1 MAHLFHIPTLML
13 CLSAACVII
22 SIFLTLLWLW
32 DRSSRALLRW
42 TLGFWIGCLGLTLLG
57 LRDFVPPIL
66 SIGLGNALCLWSLG
80 LIWLGCRAF
89 NEWDPDAP
97 SALAMAGGLLW
108 VTLVACWPRFA
119 EDLNNRVVVA
129 SALYAGYSFFIVKAV
144 WQGYQHE
151 PLPARRLA
159 VFAFGLHGLF
169 YLFRLPAAL
178 LFPVSLNGGYP
189 NLWLGVVT
197 FEYFIQALLGALAIF
212 AMVHER
218 LTLRYKAASEIDYL
232 TGICNRRAFLA
243 AIDASRAR
251 PGGDRAG
258 AMLALLDVDHFKS
271 INDTHGHGAGDTVLR
286 CLTDRIACQLP
297 QGAIFGRVGGEEFAI
312 YLPANAALIDI
323 DLLEQIRVDIGA
335 MAVRHGAA
343 CIQMTVSIGH
353 CVLPAGPL
361 DMQVALAA
369 ADRAL
374 YASKK
379 AGRNC
384 VTTSTFVPGDKAWI
398 GGFPVQTS
406 PASIA

>member
-1 MAHLFHIPTLML
+1 MDHLFHIPTLML

-32 DRSSRALLRW
+32 DRSSQALLRW
-42 TLGFWIGCLGLTLLG
+42 TLGFWLGCLGLILLG
-57 LRDFVPPIL
+57 LRDVGPPIL
-66 SIGLGNALCLWSLG
+66 SIGLGNALSLWSLG

-108 VTLVACWPRFA
+108 FTLVACWPRFA
-119 EDLNNRVVVA
+119 EDLNIRIIAA
-129 SALYAGYSFFIVKAV
+129 SALYAGYSFLIVNTV
-144 WQGYQHE
+144 WRGYRQE

-169 YLFRLPAAL
+169 YLLRLPVPL
-178 LFPVSLNGGYP
+178 LFPATLNGGHP
-189 NLWLGVVT
+189 NLWFGVVT
-197 FEYFIQALLGALAIF
+197 FEYFIQVLFGALAIF

-218 LTLRYKAASEIDYL
+218 LTLRYKVASEIDYL

-251 PGGDRAG
+251 PEGDRAG
-258 AMLALLDVDHFKS
+258 AVLALLDADHFKS
-271 INDTHGHGAGDTVLR
+271 INDTHGHGAGDIVLT
-286 CLTDRIACQLP
+286 CLTGLVASRLP
-297 QGAIFGRVGGEEFAI
+297 QGAVFGRVGGEEFAI
-312 YLPANAALIDI
+312 YLPASAALINA
-323 DLLEQIRVDIGA
+323 DLLEHIRVDIGA
-335 MAVRHGAA
+335 MVVQHGTA
-343 CIQMTVSIGH
+343 CIQMSVSIGH
-353 CVLPAGPL
+353 CVLPAGRL
-361 DMQVALAA
+361 DMQMALAV

-384 VTTSTFVPGDKAWI
+384 VTTSIFAPSDKDRI
-398 GGFPVQTS
+398 GGSPVHA
-406 PASIA
+406 PAATIA